1 METHLALTII
11 GAVLSLV
18 GILFFLIPEKVNEK
32 VMTDLSDSAI
42 QPAAALRSVLGGSAM
57 WSGLIAILSRDF
69 PAAQASSL
77 LTAYGIGMSIML
89 VSILFIKPRKFSDDI
104 PLPPVVM
111 FVILIAIA
119 FYSA

>member
-1 METHLALTII
+1 METNLALTII

-42 QPAAALRSVLGGSAM
+42 QPAAALSVLGGSAM

-69 PAAQASSL
+69 PATQASSL

-89 VSILFIKPRKFSDDI
+89 VSILLIKK
-104 PLPPVVM
+104 PVVM
-111 FVILIAIA
+111 FVILIGIA